1 MSEGVQAYTLRR
13 DKHAANAVLTRFAPR
28 VPWDRFYANFH
39 PQPGEH
45 LAIIGPT
52 GRGKTEI
59 QNQILPKYHF
69 VAVFA
74 TKPIDETM
82 ERLIVDGGYTRLQR
96 WRSLN
101 LHDYPRRVIWP
112 DASQLNS
119 QELQKEVF
127 ADALDKIFREGGRP
141 KKKPVGWATAVDEL
155 WFIVNMLGLG
165 KQIKMFLFQGR
176 SLGISL
182 ILATQRPA
190 DVPLEV
196 YDQSTHLFFLRD
208 NDDSNIERLAKISSL
223 DSGLVRFIIPRL
235 EDYQTLYVNTRTG
248 KMIRTRTPI
257 PLER

>member
-1 MSEGVQAYTLRR
+1 MQAFTLRR
-13 DKHAANAVLTRFAPR
+13 DKHAANAALARFAPR
-28 VPWDRFYANFH
+28 MPWDRFYAQFH
-39 PQPGEH
+39 PKSGEH
-45 LAIIGPT
+45 IAIVGPT

-59 QNQILPKYHF
+59 QNNILPKYHF

-74 TKPIDETM
+74 TKPQDETM
-82 ERLIVDGGYTRLQR
+82 ERLIKNGGYTRLQR

-112 DASQLNS
+112 DATKLDA
-119 QELQKEVF
+119 QEYQKDVF

-141 KKKPVGWATAVDEL
+141 KHNPVGWATAVDEL
-155 WFIVNMLGLG
+155 WYFVNMLGLG

-208 NDDSNIERLAKISSL
+208 NDESNIERLAKISSL

-235 EDYQTLYVNTRTG
+235 EDYQALYVNTRTG
-248 KMIRTRTPI
+248 MMIRTRTPV